1 MFPEHFRCY
10 LSQSLAAA
18 PGNQDTGL
26 SVILL
31 HSHSKILYEISKVAA
46 PSSIFAGFLEPGH
59 AEQHEE
65 QTQALCQPSTQ
76 AVGPQRSII

>member
-26 SVILL
+26 SVLL

-46 PSSIFAGFLEPGH
+46 PSPIFAGFLEPGH

-65 QTQALCQPSTQ
+65 PTQALCQPSTQ
-76 AVGPQRSII
+76 AEGPRRSII